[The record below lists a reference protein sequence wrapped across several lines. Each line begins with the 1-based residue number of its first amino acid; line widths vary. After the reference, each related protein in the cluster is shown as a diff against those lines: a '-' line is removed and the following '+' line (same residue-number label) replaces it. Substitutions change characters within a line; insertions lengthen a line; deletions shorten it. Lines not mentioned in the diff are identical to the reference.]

1 MRESWASIGAPGPP
15 PTRRGGKRMIA
26 RSWAVALMLAVSAPV
41 WAATSQQHVAA
52 ARAAEKRSN
61 WRKALREWQAAYRTE
76 INAEY
81 LISIGDAFAHLG
93 RRAEARKQYTAY
105 LADPLALP
113 ANAARIKGKIAA
125 LEAPRTAKRAAAKEA
140 PVPLPLPELDLP
152 GAKPAAKK
160 TDLALALPELPGP
173 SASDPGTKPPSVA
186 GRLGAAEQDPQPR
199 GVRRGPRRSGRRDR
213 AFCVLNFDLQR
224 LARLRAAPG
233 RLSGAHDQDVDSLDL
248 AKSELLYSCAGCR
261 GCGLL
266 GQRGRKD
273 SVPGHEQLSGRLSDL
288 QRGRLLRGQLF
299 CGSHRHRLRR
309 RAERGGG
316 KAVGAVARG
325 EGLGHQRQRGPG

>member
-173 SASDPGTKPPSVA
+173 SASDPGTEPPAVA
-186 GRLGAAEQDPQPR
+186 GQPAASKPVQTVAAVAPSSAVQPAVAKPATPPESRKAPAEVLAAVESPR
-199 GVRRGPRRSGRRDR
+199 GGPT
-213 AFCVLNFDLQR
+213 AT
-224 LARLRAAPG
+224 
-233 RLSGAHDQDVDSLDL
+233 
-248 AKSELLYSCAGCR
+248 
-261 GCGLL
+261 
-266 GQRGRKD
+266 
-273 SVPGHEQLSGRLSDL
+273 
-288 QRGRLLRGQLF
+288 
-299 CGSHRHRLRR
+299 
-309 RAERGGG
+309 GGG
-316 KAVGAVARG
+316 
-325 EGLGHQRQRGPG
+325 